1 MKIKEQERGAKLMN
15 LMMET
20 YGGKMTKKNGKGKNK
35 RKQVQGKG

>member
-1 MKIKEQERGAKLMN
+1 MKIKEQERGAKLMK

-35 RKQVQGKG
+35 RKQVQGKA

>member
-1 MKIKEQERGAKLMN
+1 MKIKEQERGEKLMK

-35 RKQVQGKG
+35 RKQVQGKA